1 MTPKNAADL
10 AKERIA
16 LLRQKGR
23 QPARIARLVLQQ
35 TSVHDI
41 PIEQLNLTRIELDA
55 VERLAR
61 RLLGQPKRSG
71 DGSLHHIGELIEL
84 LRETLGAG

>member
-1 MTPKNAADL
+1 MTPKNATDL

-35 TSVHDI
+35 IAVHGI
-41 PIEQLNLTRIELDA
+41 PIEQLNLTGIELAA
-55 VERLAR
+55 VERVR
-61 RLLGQPKRSG
+61 VRLLGQQEAKR
-71 DGSLHHIGELIEL
+71 
-84 LRETLGAG
+84 

>member
-23 QPARIARLVLQQ
+23 QPARIARLVLQRIA
-35 TSVHDI
+35 VHGI
-41 PIEQLNLTRIELDA
+41 PIEQLNLTGIELAA
-55 VERLAR
+55 VERVRA
-61 RLLGQPKRSG
+61 RLLGQQKAKR
-71 DGSLHHIGELIEL
+71 
-84 LRETLGAG
+84 